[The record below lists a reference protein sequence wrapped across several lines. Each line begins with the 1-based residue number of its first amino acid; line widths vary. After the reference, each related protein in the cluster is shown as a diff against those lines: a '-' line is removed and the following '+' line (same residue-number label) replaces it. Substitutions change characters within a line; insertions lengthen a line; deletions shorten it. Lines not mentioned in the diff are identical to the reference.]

1 MTIGEAGNLDPFAYM
16 QKLRSEVA
24 SKFEI
29 KEEKLE
35 LSMGMTADY
44 DEAVTFICTFDE
56 YLILN

>member
-24 SKFEI
+24 KKFEI

-44 DEAVTFICTFDE
+44 DEAVRLFALLMSI
-56 YLILN
+56 